1 MKRKEVL
8 NNSLLWFGAAVS
20 VAEIF
25 TGSLLA
31 PLGFKKGLVAIFI
44 GHIIG
49 GILMYLAGM
58 IGGKTKLESIK
69 SSGIS
74 VGRIG
79 SYGFSILN
87 ILQLIGWTA
96 VMIIGGARALNGI
109 FKSLWGFDN
118 INVFSILICALII
131 LWVIIGLENLGKI
144 NSVII
149 SSLFILSLILAGIVF
164 KDSAVVS
171 SVDTNE
177 ISMGLG
183 IELSVAMCLSWLPL
197 IGDYTS
203 QSKYPKAVTMAS
215 VLAYFFG
222 GSLMYAIG
230 LGSSI
235 YANTSDI
242 SQILLAAGLG
252 TVALLIVLLS
262 TVTTTFLDVYSA
274 GVSFDNISQ
283 RFGRKKVMTI
293 ISIIGLLIAIY
304 FNIEHYESFL
314 LLIGSVFSP
323 MISIMIADVFI
334 SKKMQVSK
342 GIDITGIVLWLIG
355 FILYRMSL
363 SISTPLGNSVPVI
376 FLTVL
381 IATVVRKIESNNI
394 KEGEY
399 QYGKNN

>member
-74 VGRIG
+74 VGRVG

-164 KDSAVVS
+164 KDSSVVS

>member
-74 VGRIG
+74 VGRVG

-109 FKSLWGFDN
+109 FNSLWGFDN

-274 GVSFDNISQ
+274 GVSFENISQ